1 MRKTFWECD
10 NCQSHNFDAEFPK
23 TWIHLKSIMV
33 AEGTCVFGR
42 VYRSPNYASYSPQS
56 QQQDFSAYLR
66 EFDKTFCSA
75 DCYVKYLSKMFK
87 KGDTNF
93 NPSMAVS

>member
-10 NCQSHNFDAEFPK
+10 NCQAHSFDTEFPR

-33 AEGTCVFGR
+33 AEGTCIFG
-42 VYRSPNYASYSPQS
+42 SP
-56 QQQDFSAYLR
+56 QDFSVYLR

>member
-10 NCQSHNFDAEFPK
+10 NCLTRNFDAEFPK
-23 TWIHLKSIMV
+23 TWVHLKSIMV
-33 AEGTCVFGR
+33 AEGSCVFGR
-42 VYRSPNYASYSPQS
+42 IYRSYNLPPNV
-56 QQQDFSAYLR
+56 QQPDFSAYLKDYDR
-66 EFDKTFCSA
+66 TFCGA

-93 NPSMAVS
+93 NPSMKV

>member
-1 MRKTFWECD
+1 MKKTFWECD
-10 NCQSHNFDAEFPK
+10 NCQVHSFDTEFTK

-33 AEGTCVFGR
+33 AEGTCIFGK
-42 VYRSPNYASYSPQS
+42 VSTPYPNH
-56 QQQDFSAYLR
+56 QDFSTYLR

>member
-1 MRKTFWECD
+1 MKKTYWECD
-10 NCQSHNFDAEFPK
+10 NCKVQDFNSEFPK

-33 AEGTCVFGR
+33 SEGMCLFGKFI
-42 VYRSPNYASYSPQS
+42 RSNSLSPLQFQQADYSSYHK
-56 QQQDFSAYLR
+56 
-66 EFDKTFCSA
+66 EFDKTFCGA

-93 NPSMAVS
+93 NPSMKVSN

>member
-10 NCQSHNFDAEFPK
+10 NCQTQNFDAEFPK

-33 AEGTCVFGR
+33 AEGTHIFGR
-42 VYRSPNYASYSPQS
+42 VYPSRYQS
-56 QQQDFSAYLR
+56 QYPNPNPQDFSAYRR

-93 NPSMAVS
+93 NPSMKVS